1 MKKIACYSVF
11 ILFFACDFRAQN
23 GIFGN
28 PEWHIKPAI
37 NGGFVMVHRENIGHL
52 IQGYPTTIELNVSKP
67 SLGNKLWQLEN
78 NLPEMGLSFQVIDF
92 KNSKQLGLGYAIAP
106 YIEIPLSEQKKYTRV
121 ILRLL
126 WGAAYITNEFD
137 LANNHKNNAIGSH
150 LNAYVQFK
158 WFWQLHLAKHV
169 IFEPG
174 ISFSHA
180 SNGKTKNPNLGLNM
194 ANVSAALCFKIP
206 TTKQIAVTR
215 MDSSTKV
222 KSKNELF
229 TFAAVGFNQRS
240 IGAPMLNTMVFSMAY
255 QRNVR
260 NTHKFSVGMDV
271 FYDENYS
278 IDFENAF
285 QTAPQGIESLRV
297 SVRAGYSYNVGRLS
311 FPIELGYYVY
321 QKTNPD
327 ASMVSRIGLRY
338 YSKCGLVGHFGLRTH
353 FAVAYNFEYGLGY
366 RFFL

>member
-1 MKKIACYSVF
+1 MI
-11 ILFFACDFRAQN
+11 ILFFACDLRAQN

-37 NGGFVMVHRENIGHL
+37 NAGFVMVHRENIGHL
-52 IQGYPTTIELNVSKP
+52 IQGYPTTLEINVSKP

-78 NLPEMGLSFQVIDF
+78 NLPEMGVTFQVIDF
-92 KNSKQLGLGYAIAP
+92 KNSQQLGLGYAMAP
-106 YIEIPLSEQKKYTRV
+106 YIEIPLNKKEKNTRV
-121 ILRLL
+121 ILRLC
-126 WGAAYITNEFD
+126 WGAAHITNNFD
-137 LANNHKNNAIGSH
+137 LASNHKNNAIGSH

-158 WFWQLHLAKHV
+158 WFWQMQLTKH
-169 IFEPG
+169 ISFEPG
-174 ISFSHA
+174 VSFSHA
-180 SNGKTKNPNLGLNM
+180 SNGKAKNPNLGLNM
-194 ANVSAALCFKIP
+194 ANVSAAVCFKIP
-206 TTKQIAVTR
+206 TTKQIAVAHI
-215 MDSSTKV
+215 DSSTKV

-229 TFAAVGFNQRS
+229 TFAAVGVNQRS
-240 IGAPMLNTMVFSMAY
+240 IGSPLLNTFVYSLAY

-260 NTHKFSVGMDV
+260 NTHKFSGGLDI

-278 IDFENAF
+278 VDFENVF
-285 QTAPQGIESLRV
+285 QTAPSGLEKLRI
-297 SVRAGYSYNVGRLS
+297 SARAGYSYNVGRLS

-327 ASMVSRIGLRY
+327 ANMVSRIGVRY